1 MTFDETIIDEQ
12 IAYYRARAAEYD
24 QGAYEDVDAVPRLPV
39 GSVPAGSDV
48 LELACG
54 TGVWTAQLVAQAAT
68 VTAVDAAPEMIELA
82 RVRAPQATFV
92 RADLF
97 EWHPPRRY
105 DVVFFS
111 AWLSHVPAER
121 FAEFWEL
128 VGRCLRDG
136 GRAVFVD
143 EHVSE
148 AGKERWLAPEVVER
162 SLSDGSTHRI
172 VKTFFDPVDLVAR
185 LRDLGWHADVRPFG
199 PRWVLGTATPA
210 QPPTLAQEQPPF
222 VS

>member
-1 MTFDETIIDEQ
+1 MAATDPIMDEQ
-12 IAYYRARAAEYD
+12 IAYYRARAAEYERT
-24 QGAYEDVDAVPRLPV
+24 AYGDVAALLPQVVEAVPP
-39 GSVPAGSDV
+39 GADV

-54 TGVWTAQLVAQAAT
+54 TGLWTEQLVARAAT

-92 RADLF
+92 VADLF
-97 EWHPPRRY
+97 DWTPPRRY
-105 DVVFFS
+105 DAVFFS

-121 FAEFWEL
+121 FGAFWAL

-136 GRAVFVD
+136 GAAVFLD

-148 AGKERWLAPEVVER
+148 TSKERWVAPDVVER

-172 VKTFFDPVDLVAR
+172 VKTFFEPAELVER
-185 LRDLGWHADVRPFG
+185 LRGLGWTAEVRPFG
-199 PRWVLGTATPA
+199 PGWVLGTATP
-210 QPPTLAQEQPPF
+210 TG
-222 VS
+222 